1 MFLLFITIKI
11 HGQRFGSSDYFDA
24 NFDESK
30 NCQNQDVI
38 KELKKMK
45 KCQVANAGKWA
56 LVQGET
62 VWAFNNINA
71 SKGSDAQQWENCKTE
86 LSKMLVNKCSGT
98 KILKVNQSLLCLP

>member
-1 MFLLFITIKI
+1 MKYFEMISILLFLLFITIKI

-30 NCQNQDVI
+30 NCQNQNKI
-38 KELKKMK
+38 KELKKLK

-62 VWAFNNINA
+62 V
-71 SKGSDAQQWENCKTE
+71 
-86 LSKMLVNKCSGT
+86 
-98 KILKVNQSLLCLP
+98 

>member
-1 MFLLFITIKI
+1 MNRFEIISVLFFLIFITIKI

-30 NCQNQDVI
+30 NCQNQNVI

-56 LVQGET
+56 RVQGEA
-62 VWAFNNINA
+62 V
-71 SKGSDAQQWENCKTE
+71 
-86 LSKMLVNKCSGT
+86 
-98 KILKVNQSLLCLP
+98 